1 MITLGAR
8 GRFLKDERG
17 FTLSEMLVTVMI
29 MTVVLGGLSSMF
41 HMSLRVFSYGN
52 NKVEAVESAR
62 VGLEK
67 MEREIRQAHTV
78 DTTTRQMFYTWTP
91 LNQIRFGIDLDE
103 DGIIECPN
111 LDTPSLCEKFG
122 YQVYEVEEPPGSG
135 NFISIL
141 GRDNTSTGAT
151 NATGPPNLRPVAE
164 NVQSLTF
171 TYYDHT
177 GDEVLPAGDP
187 DGDTEADI
195 DRVLVRLAISIDK
208 KDLSTPGTQTLTT
221 VIDLRNR

>member
-1 MITLGAR
+1 VITSGAT
-8 GRFLKDERG
+8 GRFLRDERG

-29 MTVVLGGLSSMF
+29 MTVVLAGLSSMF

-78 DTTTRQMFYTWTP
+78 DTATGQMFYTWTP
-91 LNQIRFGIDLDE
+91 TQIRFGIDLD
-103 DGIIECPN
+103 DDTSKAIGCPN
-111 LDTPSLCEKFG
+111 GDTPPQCEKIG
-122 YQVYEVEEPPGSG
+122 YQVYENPVGSG
-135 NFISIL
+135 NFIL
-141 GRDNTSTGAT
+141 GRDNSSTGAT
-151 NATGPPNLRPVAE
+151 NATAPPNLRPVAE
-164 NVQSLTF
+164 NVQSLAF

-187 DGDTEADI
+187 DEDTEVDI
-195 DRVLVRLAISIDK
+195 DRVMVRLVVSVDEG
-208 KDLSTPGTQTLTT
+208 LSNPGTQTLTT

>member
-1 MITLGAR
+1 MGAR

-17 FTLSEMLVTVMI
+17 FTLSEMLITIMI
-29 MTVVLGGLSSMF
+29 MSVVLAALSSMF
-41 HMSLRVFSYGN
+41 HMSLRVFSYSN

-78 DTTTRQMFYTWTP
+78 DTTTEQVFYTWTP

-111 LDTPSLCEKFG
+111 GDTPSLCEKFG
-122 YQVYEVEEPPGSG
+122 YQVYEEPPAGSG
-135 NFISIL
+135 NFIL

-177 GDEVLPAGDP
+177 GDQVLPAGDP

-208 KDLSTPGTQTLTT
+208 KDLSTPGPQTLTT

>member
-1 MITLGAR
+1 VITLGAR

-17 FTLSEMLVTVMI
+17 FTLSEMLVTIMI
-29 MTVVLGGLSSMF
+29 MSVVLLALSSMF
-41 HMSLRVFSYGN
+41 QMSLRVFSYAN

-78 DTTTRQMFYTWTP
+78 DTATGQIFYTWTP
-91 LNQIRFGIDLDE
+91 TQIRFGIDLDE
-103 DGIIECPN
+103 DRIIECPN

-135 NFISIL
+135 NFIPIL
-141 GRDNTSTGAT
+141 GRDNSSTGAT
-151 NATGPPNLRPVAE
+151 NAPGPPNLRPVAE

-177 GDEVLPAGDP
+177 GDQVLPAGDP
-187 DGDTEADI
+187 EGDTEADI
-195 DRVLVRLAISIDK
+195 DRVLVRLVISVDK
-208 KDLSTPGTQTLTT
+208 GLSNPGTQTLTT

>member
-1 MITLGAR
+1 VITLAAR

-17 FTLSEMLVTVMI
+17 FTLSEVLVTILI
-29 MTVVLGGLSSMF
+29 MTFVLLALSSMF
-41 HMSLRVFSYGN
+41 HMSLKVFSYGN

-67 MEREIRQAHTV
+67 MEREIRQAHTI
-78 DTTTRQMFYTWTP
+78 DTGTGQMFYTWTP
-91 LNQIRFGIDLDE
+91 TQIRFGIDLD
-103 DGIIECPN
+103 DDTSKAIACPN
-111 LDTPSLCEKFG
+111 ADEPPQCEKIG
-122 YQVYEVEEPPGSG
+122 YQVYEDPVGSG
-135 NFISIL
+135 NFIL

-151 NATGPPNLRPVAE
+151 NAPAPPNLQPVAE

-177 GDEVLPAGDP
+177 GDEVLPADDL

-195 DRVLVRLAISIDK
+195 DRVLVRLAISVDK
-208 KDLSTPGTQTLTT
+208 GLSNPGTQTLTT